1 MSELQPEKSR
11 GLASSTLSNL
21 PAQTIE
27 TARGFNKTISLFV
40 HPLTRMHKIPVF
52 KRLLFFLFL
61 MAIYDGFV
69 SWLFESGISQ
79 QILKE
84 SSNAGYISAIF
95 GLLLVFRT
103 NSAYE
108 RWWEGRRLWGQ
119 LVNDS
124 RNLAI
129 KVQAYVSVPPEE
141 KQKLTEQIVSFAFAL
156 KNHLRDSRPTK
167 DLPGIKPISLIPQH
181 YHLPS
186 QVVLSIYETVGTW
199 RQRNMISEYMMQI
212 LDPHLKA
219 FMDIS
224 GACERIKSSPL
235 PVSYRAFMR
244 QGIALNLV
252 ILPWYVGPQLDIWMS
267 LPIVLIGS
275 YFLIGLELIAEAI
288 EDPFGNDGDDLPLD
302 QICAGIQKVVT
313 EINTTECSSA
323 NAKVDS
329 LKAMPSTRPLP
340 VDPLKYTSAVK
351 ALPVD
356 PLKYT
361 SEIKKL
367 PIDPLK
373 SVHPTE
379 PEPADPSRSGSKLKA
394 LMEAQSRSA
403 SAAKVEQKP
412 QPQIDPQK
420 YTQSMKA
427 KPVDPLKD

>member
-1 MSELQPEKSR
+1 MSDLQPDKSR
-11 GLASSTLSNL
+11 GLASTTLSNL

-52 KRLLFFLFL
+52 KRLLFFLLL
-61 MAIYDGFV
+61 MAIYDAFV
-69 SWLFESGISQ
+69 SWLFENGISQ

-119 LVNDS
+119 LVNES
-124 RNLAI
+124 RNLSL
-129 KVQAYVSVPPEE
+129 KVQAYVTVSPEE

-156 KNHLRDSRPTK
+156 KHHLRDARPTK
-167 DLPGIKPISLIPQH
+167 DLPGIKPISLIPQQ

-186 QVVLSIYETVGTW
+186 QVALSMFETVGIW
-199 RQRNMISEYMMQI
+199 RQRNLISEYMMQI

-252 ILPWYVGPQLDIWMS
+252 ILPWYVGPQLDVWFS

-288 EDPFGNDGDDLPLD
+288 EDPFGVDGDDLPLD

-313 EINTTECSSA
+313 EISTTDCESG
-323 NAKVDS
+323 NAKTDSQTAVKSPRALPVDP
-329 LKAMPSTRPLP
+329 LKYTSAIKPLP
-340 VDPLKYTSAVK
+340 VDPLKYTSE
-351 ALPVD
+351 L
-356 PLKYT
+356 
-361 SEIKKL
+361 KKL
-367 PIDPLK
+367 PIDPLN
-373 SVHPTE
+373 PTH
-379 PEPADPSRSGSKLKA
+379 S
-394 LMEAQSRSA
+394 
-403 SAAKVEQKP
+403 
-412 QPQIDPQK
+412 I
-420 YTQSMKA
+420 TQQTDSQQF
-427 KPVDPLKD
+427 KD

>member
-1 MSELQPEKSR
+1 MSEQHPEKSR
-11 GLASSTLSNL
+11 GLHSSTLSNL
-21 PAQTIE
+21 PSQTIE
-27 TARGFNKTISLFV
+27 TARGFNKTISIFV

-52 KRLLFFLFL
+52 KRLLFFLL
-61 MAIYDGFV
+61 MMAIYDAFV
-69 SWLFESGISQ
+69 SWLFENGMPQ

-84 SSNAGYISAIF
+84 SSNAGYISAVF

-119 LVNDS
+119 LVNES
-124 RNLAI
+124 RNLSL
-129 KVQAYVSVPPEE
+129 KVQAYVNVPPEE
-141 KQKLTEQIVSFAFAL
+141 KQKLTEQIVSFAFSL
-156 KNHLRDSRPTK
+156 KHHLRDARPTK
-167 DLPGIKPISLIPQH
+167 DLPGIKPISMIPAQ

-186 QVVLSIYETVGTW
+186 QVALSMFETVGLW
-199 RQRNMISEYMMQI
+199 RQRDLISEYMMQI

-252 ILPWYVGPQLDIWMS
+252 ILPWYVGPQLDVWFS

-275 YFLIGLELIAEAI
+275 YFMIGLELIAEAI

-302 QICAGIQKVVT
+302 QICAAIQKVVT
-313 EINTTECSSA
+313 EINTTECASGNVA
-323 NAKVDS
+323 VDPLRAS
-329 LKAMPSTRPLP
+329 KAPRTSP
-340 VDPLKYTSAVK
+340 VDPLKYTSAIK
-351 ALPVD
+351 PLPVD

-361 SEIKKL
+361 SEIKKF

-373 SVHPTE
+373 SGHSNQPQ
-379 PEPADPSRSGSKLKA
+379 ADDSLKYTNSVKA
-394 LMEAQSRSA
+394 LPS
-403 SAAKVEQKP
+403 
-412 QPQIDPQK
+412 
-420 YTQSMKA
+420 
-427 KPVDPLKD
+427 DPLKD

>member
-1 MSELQPEKSR
+1 
-11 GLASSTLSNL
+11 
-21 PAQTIE
+21 
-27 TARGFNKTISLFV
+27 
-40 HPLTRMHKIPVF
+40 
-52 KRLLFFLFL
+52 
-61 MAIYDGFV
+61 
-69 SWLFESGISQ
+69 
-79 QILKE
+79 
-84 SSNAGYISAIF
+84 
-95 GLLLVFRT
+95 
-103 NSAYE
+103 
-108 RWWEGRRLWGQ
+108 
-119 LVNDS
+119 
-124 RNLAI
+124 
-129 KVQAYVSVPPEE
+129 
-141 KQKLTEQIVSFAFAL
+141 
-156 KNHLRDSRPTK
+156 
-167 DLPGIKPISLIPQH
+167 
-181 YHLPS
+181 
-186 QVVLSIYETVGTW
+186 
-199 RQRNMISEYMMQI
+199 
-212 LDPHLKA
+212 
-219 FMDIS
+219 
-224 GACERIKSSPL
+224 
-235 PVSYRAFMR
+235 
-244 QGIALNLV
+244 
-252 ILPWYVGPQLDIWMS
+252 MS

-351 ALPVD
+351 VLPVD